1 MSNNVD
7 PLIRYA
13 FYAFVVSIPFET
25 ASLELASIVG
35 SLPKAMGIA
44 FLGAALLQPR
54 ICFTTPPGAFWC
66 FAGYIFVY
74 VILGISQKASYT
86 APIIER
92 LLTLIQMLIL
102 MWVSYSLFKYPQ
114 ICKGALLAFVVSCTI
129 VSVLQISGVA
139 TVKIAQG
146 RSSMFA
152 DNANTVGANLSLA
165 LIALVGIA
173 YGRMKVD
180 KRMALFAGA
189 CFAVI
194 GIAIV
199 MTGSR
204 GALLGLL
211 AGLAVLIIK
220 EGGGGIKLKVGLVA
234 VLAIA
239 FLVWASYTD
248 EAMRTRWE
256 NTLYKGSLAKREE
269 IIPQAWAMFLEKPV
283 LGWGP
288 VAHYVELG
296 YRFSETSKDTHNLY
310 LWVLTETGLLGSI
323 PFFAGLWLSVKA
335 AWRARSGRE
344 GSLPMAMLVCLLTVN
359 MAATWHN
366 RKMFWLTMAYVLASA
381 WSLRQVSQHL
391 PVQFSDPL
399 ASQGSGTF
407 PSSSHP
413 AEGVS
418 GTTSA

>member
-1 MSNNVD
+1 MSTKVD
-7 PLIRYA
+7 VLIRYA
-13 FYAFVVSIPFET
+13 FYAFIIAIPFET
-25 ASLELASIVG
+25 ASLEFASILG
-35 SLPKAMGIA
+35 SLPKVMGIA

-54 ICFTTPPGAFWC
+54 ICFSPPPGAFWC
-66 FAGYIFVY
+66 FAGYIFAY
-74 VILGISQKASYT
+74 VILGMTQKSTYAG
-86 APIIER
+86 PMLER
-92 LLTLIQMLIL
+92 LLTLIQMLLL
-102 MWVSYSLFKYPQ
+102 MWISYNLFKYPE
-114 ICKGALLAFVVSCTI
+114 ICKGALLAFVASCMI

-146 RSSMFA
+146 RTSVFA
-152 DNANTVGANLSLA
+152 DNANTVGANLSLG
-165 LIALVGIA
+165 LIALLGITH
-173 YGRMKVD
+173 GRTMVD
-180 KRMALFAGA
+180 KRVALLAWTW
-189 CFAVI
+189 FAVM

-211 AGLAVLIIK
+211 SGLALLIIK
-220 EGGGGIKLKVGLVA
+220 EGRRGTKLKVGLVA
-234 VLAIA
+234 VLAIS
-239 FLVWASYTD
+239 FLVWASYTN

-296 YRFSETSKDTHNLY
+296 YRFDKPSKDTHNLY

-323 PFFAGLWLSVKA
+323 PFFAGLWLSLKA